1 MAGIRNQDI
10 VRRRERALRIRLR
23 KRKLEGGV
31 YRRLWGRELPDRYLE
46 IDVQRIR
53 RVLILQ
59 RNQRIGDLVVGM
71 AITGGLRQALPDA
84 DIAMLV
90 PKHLVEL
97 AGVDHAVDQ
106 VIPQRSA
113 LDSMLGFVSD
123 LRMIRGDQWDLVVVL
138 GIQARSMLLARLSGA
153 RWQLGYSYNH
163 RGDNL
168 NRALVP
174 HHSCN
179 RSGWEYPLGGVPHIV
194 DFWAELCRQGGVPI
208 TPSSWEHLTFPDVPD
223 LVREIFGIECGG
235 LKIGLHPFSGN
246 PIRYWMLG
254 RWAVLGREL
263 IGEYG
268 AQLVITGGAADEEG
282 AEWLKGAIGEGCEV
296 AAGRVSLVD
305 TWSALRE
312 LDLVISVDTGMIH
325 MAAAVGVPVIS
336 LFGPGD
342 PAIWGPRGQLDR
354 VIQRFPE
361 CQRCKGGR
369 CVQPR
374 IYCME
379 AISVDDVMVMVS
391 DVVQNNSDVMINMEY
406 GAG

>member
-1 MAGIRNQDI
+1 MVGIRDQDV
-10 VRRRERALRIRLR
+10 VRRRERALARRQR
-23 KRKLEGGV
+23 KRRLEGGV
-31 YRRLWGRELPDRYLE
+31 YRRLWGRELSDRYPE
-46 IDVQRIR
+46 IDVQQIR
-53 RVLILQ
+53 RVLVLQ
-59 RNQRIGDLVVGM
+59 RNQRIGDLVVAM
-71 AITGGLRQALPDA
+71 AITGGLRQALQDA
-84 DIAMLV
+84 NIATLV

-97 AGVDHAVDQ
+97 AEVDRAVDE
-106 VIPQRSA
+106 VIPQRSVS
-113 LDSMLGFVSD
+113 DTMLGFVRD
-123 LRMIRGDQWDLVVVL
+123 LRTIRGGHWDLVVVL
-138 GIQARSMLLARLSGA
+138 GIQARSMMLARLSGA
-153 RWQLGYSYNH
+153 EWQLGYCYNH
-163 RGDNL
+163 RYDNL

-179 RSGWEYPLGGVPHIV
+179 RSGWEYSPERVPHIV
-194 DFWAELCRQGGVPI
+194 DFWAELCQRGGVPI
-208 TPSSWEHLTFPDVPD
+208 TPNSWEHLIFPDMQD
-223 LVREIFGIECGG
+223 QVREHFGLGCGG

-246 PIRYWMLG
+246 PIRNWMLG
-254 RWAVLGREL
+254 RWAVLGKEL

-268 AQLVITGGAADEEG
+268 AQLVITGGADDEEG
-282 AEWLKGAIGEGCEV
+282 AEWLKDAIGEGCEI

-305 TWSALRE
+305 TWAALRE

-374 IYCME
+374 VYCME
-379 AISVDDVMVMVS
+379 ATSVDDVMVMVS
-391 DVVQNNSDVMINMEY
+391 DILQNNSDVTSDVEH
-406 GAG
+406 GAE